1 MPAISLANKRN
12 PITLLQAASLCVNF
26 VIGAGMEASGSGS
39 DLRVIVYESL
49 EQMRASKIGVKPL
62 QGFDVT
68 R

>member
-1 MPAISLANKRN
+1 MPAISLAKKRN
-12 PITLLQAASLCVNF
+12 PITLLQAANLCVNF
-26 VIGAGMEASGSGS
+26 VTGAGMEASGSGS